1 MGTAVGLTLAFVAIE
16 AIAGWRA
23 HSLALMSDAGHNF
36 ADAAALGL
44 SWYAMVIAR
53 RRATTT
59 MTFGYHRVGVLAAM
73 VNAASLVM
81 IAVIIFWEAF
91 GRFRHPEAVDP
102 TIMIAVAAI
111 AVVLNTAISMSLHKG
126 SDDLNIRSAY
136 LHMVGDAVSAGGVVV
151 AGVVVRLTGAHKA
164 DPVVSVLI
172 ALLILWSSW
181 GILRECLNVLLEGV
195 PADLNVDAIESALRG
210 IPNVGD
216 VHHVHAWTISSGF
229 LACSCHIVPLVAG
242 VEGQQHILE
251 QAQRVLESK
260 FDFHHT
266 TIQVESVP
274 CAAPVHGCGPA
285 TLAKH
290 EDHS

>member
-1 MGTAVGLTLAFVAIE
+1 MATALGLTLVFVAIE

-59 MTFGYHRVGVLAAM
+59 MTFGYHRVGVLAAL

-102 TIMIAVAAI
+102 VVMIVVAAV
-111 AVVLNTAISMSLHKG
+111 AVVLNTVISMSLHKG
-126 SDDLNIRSAY
+126 RDDLNIRSAY

-151 AGVVVRLTGAHKA
+151 AGVVVRLTGAHQA

-172 ALLILWSSW
+172 GLLILWSSW
-181 GILRECLNVLLEGV
+181 GILCECLNVLLEGV
-195 PADLNVDAIESALRG
+195 PADLNIDAMESALRG

-216 VHHVHAWTISSGF
+216 VHHLHAWTISSGF
-229 LACSCHIVPLVAG
+229 LACSCHIVPLAAG
-242 VEGQQHILE
+242 VEEQQQILE
-251 QAQRVLESK
+251 QAQRLLETT
-260 FDFHHT
+260 FDVHHT
-266 TIQVESVP
+266 TIQVET
-274 CAAPVHGCGPA
+274 APRVAPDHGCGPA